1 MNRTAHG
8 SGPNPSTPNPSTP
21 NPSTLQARVIVDEM
35 IRCGVDEAV
44 LCPGSRN
51 APLAFALHAADVAGR
66 LRLHVRI
73 DERSAGYLALGL
85 AVSSGRPV
93 PIVMTSGTAVA
104 NMGPAVFEANYA
116 RVPLVVVSAN
126 RPYELLGSGANQTVE
141 QFGIFGTQVRAA
153 ISLGL
158 AEQDLDTNSQ
168 WRSAVGRV
176 LAAARGAR
184 TGNAGPVQFDIPL
197 REPLV
202 PDPEDIAD
210 PASPT
215 ALGAFAGRPGGLP
228 WTQAPVGRLDVPLPI
243 DLSLD
248 TVVVSGHGSGVHP
261 GLAGVPTVAEPTAP
275 RAVTPLHPL
284 ALGSVRPQQAIIC
297 GRPTLH
303 RGVSR
308 LLADPEVRV
317 YALTTGPRW
326 PDVSGN
332 VYATGTRIEVVGQP
346 REEWLKE
353 CAAVQERVSFAVTA
367 ELDEPGPTTGL
378 HVARA
383 VSDAMAPG
391 DQLVVGASNPI
402 RDVALAGRVAD
413 GVRVLSNRGVAGI
426 DGTNSTAIGAALA
439 LDRDNPSGRTIALMG
454 DLTFVHDATGLV
466 IGPGEPRPSSLR
478 IVVANDDGGG
488 IFGLLEQGDP
498 RYNSGQ
504 YAGAYERV
512 FGTPHRTDIASM
524 CAGFHIPHRRVGV
537 DELAAVL
544 GEEPAAGGIEVV
556 EVATDRERLRTVH
569 ASIAARLR

>member
-1 MNRTAHG
+1 M
-8 SGPNPSTPNPSTP
+8 

-35 IRCGVDEAV
+35 IRGGVTEAV

-51 APLAFALHAADVAGR
+51 APLAFALHAADAAGR

-85 AVSSGRPV
+85 AVSSRHPV
-93 PIVMTSGTAVA
+93 PIIMTSGTAVA
-104 NMGPAVFEANYA
+104 NMSPAVFEANYA

-202 PDPEDIAD
+202 PDVDDDLDAVPG
-210 PASPT
+210 
-215 ALGAFAGRPGGLP
+215 GAFAGRPDGLP
-228 WTQAPVGRLDVPLPI
+228 WTQAPVGRLDIPLPI

-261 GLAGVPTVAEPTAP
+261 ALAHVPTVAEPTAP
-275 RAVTPLHPL
+275 HAHTPLHPL
-284 ALGSVRPQQAIIC
+284 ALNSVRPQQAIIC

-308 LLADPEVRV
+308 LLADPHVQV

-332 VYATGTRIEVVGQP
+332 VYATGTRAEPVGEP

-353 CAAVQERVSFAVTA
+353 CADVQQRVLDAVDA
-367 ELDEPGPTTGL
+367 ELDGPAVATGL
-378 HVARA
+378 HVARV
-383 VSDAMAPG
+383 VSAAMRPG
-391 DQLVVGASNPI
+391 DQLFLGASNPI
-402 RDVALAGRVAD
+402 RDVALAGQVTD

-439 LDRDNPSGRTIALMG
+439 LDAAAAPGARTVALMG
-454 DLTFVHDATGLV
+454 DLTFLHDATGLV

-498 RYNSGQ
+498 RFNSGP

-512 FGTPHRTDIASM
+512 FGTPHRTDLASL
-524 CAGFHIPHRRVGV
+524 CAGFHLPHRRVTV
-537 DELAAVL
+537 AELSMVL
-544 GEEPAAGGIEVV
+544 AEPAPAGGIEVI
-556 EVATDRERLRTVH
+556 EVATDRERLRAVH
-569 ASIAARLR
+569 AAIAARVS

>member
-1 MNRTAHG
+1 M
-8 SGPNPSTPNPSTP
+8 

-35 IRCGVDEAV
+35 IRGGVTEAV

-51 APLAFALHAADVAGR
+51 APLAFALHAADEQGR

-73 DERSAGYLALGL
+73 DERSAGFLALGL
-85 AVSSGRPV
+85 AVSSRRPV

-104 NMGPAVFEANYA
+104 NMSPAVFEANYA

-126 RPYELLGSGANQTVE
+126 RPYELLGSGANQTIE

-202 PDPEDIAD
+202 PDTGVLPDD
-210 PASPT
+210 D
-215 ALGAFAGRPGGLP
+215 LGAFAGRAGGVP

-248 TVVVSGHGSGVHP
+248 TVVVAGHGAGAHP
-261 GLAGVPTVAEPTAP
+261 NLAGVPTVAEPTAP
-275 RAVTPLHPL
+275 HAGTPLHPL
-284 ALGSVRPQQAIIC
+284 ALSTLRPKQAVIC

-303 RGVSR
+303 RDVAR
-308 LLADPEVRV
+308 LLADPEVQV
-317 YALTTGPRW
+317 YAITTGPRW

-332 VYATGTRIEVVGQP
+332 VYATGTRVEPTGQP
-346 REEWLKE
+346 SEEWLKE
-353 CAAVQERVSFAVTA
+353 CAATQQRVLGAVDA
-367 ELDEPGPTTGL
+367 VLDTPGPPTGL

-383 VSDAMAPG
+383 VSAAMRPG

-402 RDVALAGRVAD
+402 RDVALAGQVTD

-426 DGTNSTAIGAALA
+426 DGTNATAIGAALA
-439 LDRDNPSGRTIALMG
+439 HDADGGGRTVALMG
-454 DLTFVHDATGLV
+454 DLTFVHDATGLL
-466 IGPGEPRPSSLR
+466 IGPDEPRPRALQ

-498 RYNSGQ
+498 RFNTGP

-512 FGTPHRTDIASM
+512 FGTPHHTDLAAL
-524 CAGFHIPHRRVGV
+524 CAGFHLPHRRVDYDGLLGA
-537 DELAAVL
+537 LA
-544 GEEPAAGGIEVV
+544 EPSVPGGIEVV
-556 EVATDRERLRTVH
+556 EVVTDRERLRAVH
-569 ASIAARLR
+569 ADIARRLR